1 MSMLRDVLS
10 FRGRDGGSTPLPDEF
25 LEWQVALRR
34 HTMEARNGSPHVG
47 VAPLLL
53 VRRPGAGPGVTA
65 HSIICGLLPAEDRLA
80 RKTEEFRAIYEQG
93 RAEGARAVYD
103 RGIEY
108 LRGYYDDTAAFD
120 PTTVT
125 TLLGRDTPATVALR
139 ADPKCALVFHVFD
152 MDDKSEIGR
161 LRCLQ
166 LDCRAELHES
176 GPVYDN
182 VWWHNTLF
190 HGMVEDSVV
199 VRFRHQGS
207 WDTLFGGLEAL
218 C

>member
-1 MSMLRDVLS
+1 MLRDVLP
-10 FRGRDGGSTPLPDEF
+10 FRGRDGGATRLPDEF
-25 LEWQVALRR
+25 LEWQVLLRR

-65 HSIICGLLPAEDRLA
+65 HSIICGLLPAEHLLA
-80 RKTEEFRAIYEQG
+80 RKTDEFRAIYEDN
-93 RAEGARAVYD
+93 RPEGARAIYD
-103 RGIEY
+103 RGIAY
-108 LRGYYDDTAAFD
+108 LRDYYTDPSAFD
-120 PTTVT
+120 PTSVT
-125 TLLGRDTPATVALR
+125 TLLPRDAAATVALR
-139 ADPKCALVFHVFD
+139 ADSKCALVFHVFD

-190 HGMVEDSVV
+190 HGMVEDNVV
-199 VRFRHQGS
+199 VRFRHQAS

-218 C
+218 R